1 MIIAIDFDGTCVTH
15 EFPKVGKDI
24 GSVPVLKKLIKNGHK
39 LVLFTMRSDLEEV
52 SSGDYNIN
60 SKSGKYLSEALK
72 WFEDNKIPLYGINN
86 NPDQKTWT
94 SSPKAYAELYIDD
107 LALGCPI
114 IYNPIYS
121 EKPYVDWKTVED
133 WLIES
138 KIIKE

>member
-1 MIIAIDFDGTCVTH
+1 MVIAIDFDGTCVTH
-15 EFPKVGKDI
+15 EFPEVGKDI
-24 GSVPVLKKLIKNGHK
+24 GSVQVLKKLIKNGHK

-52 SSGDYNIN
+52 SSKDYNIN
-60 SKSGKYLSEALK
+60 SKADKYLTEALK

-86 NPDQKTWT
+86 NPDQKLWT

-114 IYNPIYS
+114 IYNSKYS
-121 EKPYVDWKTVED
+121 DKPYVDWKTVED

-138 KIIKE
+138 KIIKK

>member
-1 MIIAIDFDGTCVTH
+1 MVIAIDFDGTCVTH
-15 EFPKVGKDI
+15 EFPKVGRDI
-24 GSVPVLKKLIKNGHK
+24 GSVPVLKRLIKNGHK

-52 SSGDYNIN
+52 SSEDYNIN
-60 SKSGKYLSEALK
+60 SKAGKYLSEALK

-86 NPDQKTWT
+86 NPDQKSWT

-114 IYNPIYS
+114 IYNPNYS

-133 WLIES
+133 WLVES